1 MGRYP
6 DGQGGNTMNRTHYAY
21 GFWCGQRFN
30 EWGGAL
36 TFEECNRLAHQ
47 TFSDDFQDVAIV
59 RVDYVDGQEVRT
71 GV

>member
-1 MGRYP
+1 
-6 DGQGGNTMNRTHYAY
+6 MNRTYYAY
-21 GFWCGQRFN
+21 GFWCGQQFN

-47 TFSDDFQDVAIV
+47 TFGDDFQDVAIV